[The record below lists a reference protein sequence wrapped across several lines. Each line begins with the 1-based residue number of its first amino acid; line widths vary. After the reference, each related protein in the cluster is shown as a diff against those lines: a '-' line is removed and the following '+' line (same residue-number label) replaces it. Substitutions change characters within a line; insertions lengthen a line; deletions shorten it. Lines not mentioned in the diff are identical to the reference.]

1 MKTARCKRTRPEI
14 AKIKKRNKMAE
25 IKATMVKELREQ
37 TGAPFLDCKNALEE
51 TAGDFEKASEIL
63 RIKGIAKASKK
74 TSRKT
79 DQGII
84 SSYVH
89 AGSKIGVMLEVNC
102 ETDFVARNQ
111 EFQNLCREVAMQIA
125 ANNPTY
131 VKKEEVSEEEIEKEK
146 RILKAEAMESGK
158 PEDIAEKMVAGRINK
173 FFEEICLLEQPYI
186 RDPKIKIVDL
196 VNSLI
201 AKIGENIV
209 IKRFVRYQLGE

>member
-1 MKTARCKRTRPEI
+1 
-14 AKIKKRNKMAE
+14 MAE
-25 IKATMVKELREQ
+25 IKATMVKDLREK
-37 TGAPFLDCKNALEE
+37 TGAPFLDCKNALVE
-51 TAGDFEKASEIL
+51 TEGNFEKATEIL
-63 RIKGIAKASKK
+63 RIKGVAKASKK
-74 TSRKT
+74 TTRKT

-89 AGSKIGVMLEVNC
+89 AGGKIGVMLEVNC
-102 ETDFVARNQ
+102 ETDFVARND

-125 ANNPTY
+125 ASNPLY
-131 VKKEEVSEEEIEKEK
+131 VRKEEVSEEEIENEK

-158 PEDIAEKMVAGRINK
+158 PENIAEKMVAGRINK

-196 VNSLI
+196 VNNLI

-209 IKRFVRYQLGE
+209 VKRFVRYQLGE

>member
-1 MKTARCKRTRPEI
+1 
-14 AKIKKRNKMAE
+14 
-25 IKATMVKELREQ
+25 MVKDLREK
-37 TGAPFLDCKNALEE
+37 TGAPFLDCKNALVE
-51 TAGDFEKASEIL
+51 TDGDFEKASEVL
-63 RIKGIAKASKK
+63 RIKGVAKASKK
-74 TSRKT
+74 TTRKT

-89 AGSKIGVMLEVNC
+89 AGGKIGVMLEVNC
-102 ETDFVARNQ
+102 ETDFVARNE

-125 ANNPTY
+125 ANNPIY
-131 VKKEEVSEEEIEKEK
+131 VRKEEVSEDEIENER

-158 PEDIAEKMVAGRINK
+158 PENIAEKMVAGRINK

-186 RDPKIKIVDL
+186 RDPKMKIIDL

-209 IKRFVRYQLGE
+209 VKRFVRYQLGE

>member
-1 MKTARCKRTRPEI
+1 
-14 AKIKKRNKMAE
+14 MAE
-25 IKATMVKELREQ
+25 IKATMVKELREK
-37 TGAPFLDCKNALEE
+37 TGAPFIDCKNARVE
-51 TAGDFEKASEIL
+51 TDGDFEKASEVL
-63 RIKGIAKASKK
+63 RIKGVAKASKK
-74 TSRKT
+74 TTRKT

-89 AGSKIGVMLEVNC
+89 AGGKIGVMLEVNC
-102 ETDFVARNQ
+102 ETDFVARND

-131 VKKEEVSEEEIEKEK
+131 VRKEEVSEEEIENER

-158 PEDIAEKMVAGRINK
+158 PENIAEKMVAGRINK

-186 RDPKIKIVDL
+186 RDPKMKIVDL
-196 VNSLI
+196 VNNLI

-209 IKRFVRYQLGE
+209 VKRFVRYQLGE

>member
-1 MKTARCKRTRPEI
+1 
-14 AKIKKRNKMAE
+14 
-25 IKATMVKELREQ
+25 MVKELREK
-37 TGAPFLDCKNALEE
+37 TGAPFLDCKNALVE
-51 TAGDFEKASEIL
+51 TDGNFEKASEVL
-63 RIKGIAKASKK
+63 RIKGVAKASKK
-74 TSRKT
+74 TTRKT

-89 AGSKIGVMLEVNC
+89 AGGKIGVMLEVNC
-102 ETDFVARNQ
+102 ETDFVARNE

-125 ANNPTY
+125 ANNPIY
-131 VKKEEVSEEEIEKEK
+131 VRKEEVSEDEIENER

-158 PEDIAEKMVAGRINK
+158 PENIAEKMVAGRINK

-186 RDPKIKIVDL
+186 RDPKMKIIDL

-209 IKRFVRYQLGE
+209 VKRFVRYQLGE

>member
-1 MKTARCKRTRPEI
+1 
-14 AKIKKRNKMAE
+14 MAE
-25 IKATMVKELREQ
+25 IKATMVKDLREK
-37 TGAPFLDCKNALEE
+37 TGAPFLDCKNALVE
-51 TAGDFEKASEIL
+51 TEGDFEKAAEVL
-63 RIKGIAKASKK
+63 RIKGVAKASKK
-74 TSRKT
+74 TTRKT

-89 AGSKIGVMLEVNC
+89 AGGKIGVMLEVNC
-102 ETDFVARNQ
+102 ETDFVARND

-125 ANNPTY
+125 ANNPVY
-131 VKKEEVSEEEIEKEK
+131 VRKEEVSEEEIENEK

-158 PEDIAEKMVAGRINK
+158 PENIAEKMVAGRINK

-196 VNSLI
+196 VNNLI

-209 IKRFVRYQLGE
+209 VKRFVRYQLGE

>member
-1 MKTARCKRTRPEI
+1 
-14 AKIKKRNKMAE
+14 
-25 IKATMVKELREQ
+25 MVKELREK
-37 TGAPFLDCKNALEE
+37 TGAPFLDCKNALVE
-51 TAGDFEKASEIL
+51 TDGDFEKASEVL
-63 RIKGIAKASKK
+63 RIKGVAKASKK
-74 TSRKT
+74 TTRKT

-89 AGSKIGVMLEVNC
+89 AGGKIGVMLEVNC
-102 ETDFVARNQ
+102 ETDFVARNE

-125 ANNPTY
+125 ANNPIY
-131 VKKEEVSEEEIEKEK
+131 VRKEEVSEDEIENER

-158 PEDIAEKMVAGRINK
+158 PENIAEKMVAGRINK

-186 RDPKIKIVDL
+186 RDPKMKIIDL

-209 IKRFVRYQLGE
+209 VKRFVRYQLGE

>member
-1 MKTARCKRTRPEI
+1 
-14 AKIKKRNKMAE
+14 MAE
-25 IKATMVKELREQ
+25 IKAIMVKELREK
-37 TGAPFLDCKNALEE
+37 TGAPFIDCKNALVE
-51 TAGDFEKASEIL
+51 TDGDFEKASEVL
-63 RIKGIAKASKK
+63 RIKGVAKASKK
-74 TSRKT
+74 TTRKT

-89 AGSKIGVMLEVNC
+89 AGGKIGVMLEVNC
-102 ETDFVARNQ
+102 ETDFVARND

-131 VKKEEVSEEEIEKEK
+131 VRKEEVSEKEIENER

-158 PEDIAEKMVAGRINK
+158 PENIAEKMVAGRINK

-186 RDPKIKIVDL
+186 RDPKMKVVDL
-196 VNSLI
+196 VNNLI

-209 IKRFVRYQLGE
+209 VKRFVRYQLGE

>member
-1 MKTARCKRTRPEI
+1 
-14 AKIKKRNKMAE
+14 MAE
-25 IKATMVKELREQ
+25 IKATMVKELREK
-37 TGAPFLDCKNALEE
+37 TGAPFLDCKNALVE
-51 TAGDFEKASEIL
+51 TDGDFEKASEVL
-63 RIKGIAKASKK
+63 RIKGVAKASKK
-74 TSRKT
+74 TTRKT

-89 AGSKIGVMLEVNC
+89 AGGKIGVMLEVNC
-102 ETDFVARNQ
+102 ETDFVARND

-131 VKKEEVSEEEIEKEK
+131 VRKEEVSEEEIEDER

-158 PEDIAEKMVAGRINK
+158 PENIAEKMVAGRINK

-186 RDPKIKIVDL
+186 RDPKMKVMDL
-196 VNSLI
+196 VNNLI

-209 IKRFVRYQLGE
+209 VKRFVRYQLGE

>member
-1 MKTARCKRTRPEI
+1 
-14 AKIKKRNKMAE
+14 MAE
-25 IKATMVKELREQ
+25 IKATMVKDLREK
-37 TGAPFLDCKNALEE
+37 TGAPFLDCKNALVE
-51 TAGDFEKASEIL
+51 TEGDFEKAAEVL
-63 RIKGIAKASKK
+63 RIKGVAKASKK
-74 TSRKT
+74 TTRKT

-89 AGSKIGVMLEVNC
+89 AGGKIGVMLEVNC
-102 ETDFVARNQ
+102 ETDFVARND

-131 VKKEEVSEEEIEKEK
+131 VRKEEVSEEEIENER

-158 PEDIAEKMVAGRINK
+158 PENIAEKMVAGRINK

-186 RDPKIKIVDL
+186 RDPKMKITDL
-196 VNSLI
+196 VNNLI

-209 IKRFVRYQLGE
+209 VKRFVRYQLGE

>member
-1 MKTARCKRTRPEI
+1 
-14 AKIKKRNKMAE
+14 MAE
-25 IKATMVKELREQ
+25 VKATMVKDLREK
-37 TGAPFLDCKNALEE
+37 TGAPFLDCKNALLE
-51 TAGDFEKASEIL
+51 TEGDFEKATEVL
-63 RIKGIAKASKK
+63 RIKGVAKASKK
-74 TSRKT
+74 TSRKA

-89 AGSKIGVMLEVNC
+89 AGGKIGVMLEVNC
-102 ETDFVARNQ
+102 ETDFVARND

-125 ANNPTY
+125 ANNPIY
-131 VKKEEVSEEEIEKEK
+131 LRKEEVSEEEIEKEK

-158 PEDIAEKMVAGRINK
+158 PENIAEKMVAGRINK

-186 RDPKIKIVDL
+186 RDPKMKIIDL

-209 IKRFVRYQLGE
+209 VKRFVRYQLGE

>member
-1 MKTARCKRTRPEI
+1 
-14 AKIKKRNKMAE
+14 MAE

-37 TGAPFLDCKNALEE
+37 TGAPFLDCKNALVE
-51 TAGDFEKASEIL
+51 TDGDFGKASEVL

-74 TSRKT
+74 TTRKT
-79 DQGII
+79 DQGMI

-89 AGSKIGVMLEVNC
+89 AGGKIGVMLEVNC
-102 ETDFVARNQ
+102 ETDFVARND

-125 ANNPTY
+125 ANNPIY
-131 VKKEEVSEEEIEKEK
+131 VRKEEVSEEEIENER

-158 PEDIAEKMVAGRINK
+158 PENIAEKMVAGRINK

-186 RDPKIKIVDL
+186 RDPKVKVVDIV
-196 VNSLI
+196 NNLI

-209 IKRFVRYQLGE
+209 VKRFVRYQLGE

>member
-1 MKTARCKRTRPEI
+1 
-14 AKIKKRNKMAE
+14 MAE
-25 IKATMVKELREQ
+25 IKATMVKELREK
-37 TGAPFLDCKNALEE
+37 TGAPFLDCKNALAE
-51 TAGDFEKASEIL
+51 TDGDFEKASEVL
-63 RIKGIAKASKK
+63 RIKGVAKASKK
-74 TSRKT
+74 TARKT

-89 AGSKIGVMLEVNC
+89 AGGKIGVMLEVNC
-102 ETDFVARNQ
+102 ETDFVARND

-131 VKKEEVSEEEIEKEK
+131 VRKEEVSEEEVENER

-158 PEDIAEKMVAGRINK
+158 PENIAEKMVAGRINK

-186 RDPKIKIVDL
+186 RDPKMKVTDL
-196 VNSLI
+196 VNNLI

-209 IKRFVRYQLGE
+209 VKRFVRYQLGE

>member
-1 MKTARCKRTRPEI
+1 
-14 AKIKKRNKMAE
+14 MAE
-25 IKATMVKELREQ
+25 IKATMVKDLREK
-37 TGAPFLDCKNALEE
+37 TGAPFLDCKNALVE
-51 TAGDFEKASEIL
+51 TEGNFEKATEIL
-63 RIKGIAKASKK
+63 RIKGVAKASKK
-74 TSRKT
+74 TTRKT

-89 AGSKIGVMLEVNC
+89 AGGKIGVMLEVNC
-102 ETDFVARNQ
+102 ETDFVARND

-125 ANNPTY
+125 ANNPVY
-131 VKKEEVSEEEIEKEK
+131 VRKEEVSEKEIEDEK

-158 PEDIAEKMVAGRINK
+158 PENIAEKMVAGRINK

-196 VNSLI
+196 VNNLI

-209 IKRFVRYQLGE
+209 VKRFVRYQLGE

>member
-1 MKTARCKRTRPEI
+1 
-14 AKIKKRNKMAE
+14 
-25 IKATMVKELREQ
+25 MVKDLREK
-37 TGAPFLDCKNALEE
+37 TGAPFLDCKNALVE
-51 TAGDFEKASEIL
+51 TDGDFEKASEVL
-63 RIKGIAKASKK
+63 RIKGVAKASKK
-74 TSRKT
+74 TTRKT

-89 AGSKIGVMLEVNC
+89 AGGKIGVMLEVNC
-102 ETDFVARNQ
+102 ETDFVARNE

-125 ANNPTY
+125 ANNPIY
-131 VKKEEVSEEEIEKEK
+131 VRKEEVSEEEIENER

-158 PEDIAEKMVAGRINK
+158 PENIAEKMVAGRINK

-186 RDPKIKIVDL
+186 RDPKMKIIDL

-209 IKRFVRYQLGE
+209 VKRFVRYQLGE